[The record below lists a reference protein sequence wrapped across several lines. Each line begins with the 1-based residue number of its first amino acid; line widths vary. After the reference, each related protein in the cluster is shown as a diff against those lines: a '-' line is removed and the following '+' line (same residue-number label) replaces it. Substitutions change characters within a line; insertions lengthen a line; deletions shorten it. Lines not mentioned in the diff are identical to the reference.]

1 VLADSF
7 YRIIIVCV
15 SVWTL
20 LSSNLASAESCS
32 NTEAQ
37 AQSRPRIG
45 LVLGGG
51 GARGAAHVG
60 VLKVL
65 EEMHIPIDCIAGTSM
80 GAIVGGLYAS
90 GLSPD
95 EIERQLVAMDW
106 DNIFDDAPPR
116 PERPFRRKRDDDN
129 YLVKKYAGY
138 EDGKLELPLGWV
150 HGQKFDVELSRLTQP
165 VADIDNFDNLTIP
178 FRAVATNIET
188 GQAVVLGSG
197 NLARAIR
204 ASMSVP
210 GAFDAVEV
218 DGQLLVD
225 GFVADNVPIDI
236 VRAMGAEIVIA
247 VDVGTPLLK
256 RDEIKTVLSVVGQL
270 SNILSQRNV
279 QEQLRTLQPTDVL
292 IQPDLGEFAASDFK
306 EAGKAIVIGEAAAK
320 QAHDALMKVAVA
332 PAVHQQYVSSR
343 ATHTHEPPVITF
355 IHFDNE
361 SKIGNDVLAEPFKGL
376 IGKPLDQ
383 QALKYSIDELYGW
396 DIYENVRYDIV
407 EENGAKG
414 LLVHVKEK
422 SWGPNYL
429 QLGIALATDLEGDST
444 WNLGASLLKTALNRR
459 AGELRFAAQIGDSP
473 LAVAEFYQ
481 PLDAG
486 LRYFINPRVFY
497 DSRSFSR
504 FEGGDEIE
512 EFRAQRYGVD
522 LGAGRVLGRWGEVR
536 VGLRRYTGEADVR
549 IGDPATPD
557 IDIDAAEAYLRLSY
571 DTLDNRNWPH
581 SGALATWE
589 WLESVEALGAD
600 DDFSQSILK
609 IGAAHTWDRTTV
621 FGGVEF
627 DYTADGTAP
636 VQNRFRIGGF
646 TYLSGFTQDQ
656 LSGQQVLLLRSG
668 IYRRIGN
675 IQWLPAYVGAS
686 LEYGNVYEDRSDIS
700 FSPQNALLGGSVFLG
715 LDTILGPVYLGY
727 GHAEQGNDS
736 LYLYLGRLF

>member
-1 VLADSF
+1 MNGNLHRF
-7 YRIIIVCV
+7 LIRGL
-15 SVWTL
+15 SVWML
-20 LSSNLASAESCS
+20 LYSGLASAESCN

-37 AQSRPRIG
+37 AQGRPRIG

-65 EEMHIPIDCIAGTSM
+65 EEMRIPVDCIAGTSM
-80 GAIVGGLYAS
+80 GAIVGGLYAT
-90 GLSPD
+90 GMNPD
-95 EIERQLVAMDW
+95 EIERELVAMDW
-106 DNIFDDAPPR
+106 DHIFDDAPPR

-138 EDGKLELPLGWV
+138 EKGKIELPLGWV

-165 VADIDNFDNLTIP
+165 VAGITDFDKLTIP

-218 DGQLLVD
+218 DGLLLVD
-225 GFVADNVPIDI
+225 GFVANNVPLDVI
-236 VRAMGAEIVIA
+236 RAMGAEIVIA

-256 RDEIKTVLSVVGQL
+256 REEIKTVLSVVGQL
-270 SNILSQRNV
+270 SNILSKRNV
-279 QEQLRTLQPTDVL
+279 EEQLRTLRATDVL
-292 IQPDLGEFAASDFK
+292 IQPDLGEFSASDFK
-306 EAGKAIVIGEAAAK
+306 GAGKAIVIGEEAAK
-320 QAHDALMKVAVA
+320 QARDALMKVAVA
-332 PAVHQQYVSSR
+332 PAVHQEYASNR
-343 ATHTHEPPVITF
+343 TTRTYEPPVIAF

-361 SKIGNDVLAEPFKGL
+361 SNIGDDVLAEPFKGL

-383 QALKYSIDELYGW
+383 AALKHSIDELYGW

-407 EENGAKG
+407 EENGEKG
-414 LLVHVKEK
+414 LLVHVVEK

-429 QLGIALATDLEGDST
+429 QFGIALATDLDGEST

-459 AGELRFAAQIGDSP
+459 AGELRLAAQIGDSP
-473 LAVAEFYQ
+473 LVFAEFYQ
-481 PLDAG
+481 PLDVG
-486 LRYFINPRVFY
+486 LRYFINPRAFY
-497 DSRSFSR
+497 DSRDFSR

-512 EFRAQRYGVD
+512 EFRVHRYGLD
-522 LGAGRVLGRWGEVR
+522 LGAGRVLGRWGEAR
-536 VGLRRYTGEADVR
+536 VGLRRFAGEADQR
-549 IGDPATPD
+549 IGDPAASNFD
-557 IDIDAAEAYLRLSY
+557 FDSAEAYLRLSY

-581 SGALATWE
+581 QGVLAAWE
-589 WLESVEALGAD
+589 WIESVEALGAD
-600 DDFSQSILK
+600 TDFSQSLLR
-609 IGAAHTWDRTTV
+609 GGGAHTWDRNTV
-621 FGGVEF
+621 FGGLEF
-627 DYTADGTAP
+627 DYTVDGTAP

-646 TYLSGFTQDQ
+646 TMLSGFTQDQ

-668 IYRRIGN
+668 YYRRLGN
-675 IQWLPAYVGAS
+675 IQWLPAYAGFS
-686 LEYGNVYEDRSDIS
+686 LEYGNVFEDRSDIS
-700 FSPQNALLGGSVFLG
+700 LSPDDALLGGSVFLG

-736 LYLYLGRLF
+736 VYLYLGRLF